1 MSSQKIQTK
10 KQAIDF
16 LNELIMEL
24 EEVKFFLPQKD
35 LYFTQIA
42 QNNLTMMI
50 NSINHSED
58 FFNNIFQDK
67 TKSDIKKWIDKE
79 SRKW

>member
-16 LNELIMEL
+16 LNELIIEL

-35 LYFTQIA
+35 LYFTQMA